1 VEPPAPQ
8 AAARTVA
15 VVGLSGRALRYVE
28 VVHDAAGPRLR
39 RMGLAE
45 FDLDAERAFYGD
57 GDPGALEAISEALV
71 EGLGQTAAETLVVAA
86 HPTTTTTFFTPLPV
100 GLSVEVRDA
109 QLRQETALLADLAP
123 TQTVRALASQ
133 VRVEASGPF
142 SDAGTGERDW
152 FHVVHV
158 DEPVHVRLALL
169 ADALGVPGY
178 TVADTTRA
186 VASVA
191 GARGVALIVGAYGR
205 HTEVAVVRDGAFL
218 FGTHGP
224 STAPPDTAYFALAA
238 LQQARV
244 PADEVDHVLAYGDD
258 ATDARLALVADFLA
272 RPVAPLAPFAHF
284 RRQPDASAAE
294 AASFGPVV
302 GAAL

>member
-1 VEPPAPQ
+1 MEPAPH
-8 AAARTVA
+8 AVGRTVA
-15 VVGLSGRALRYVE
+15 VVGLSGRALRYAE
-28 VVHDAAGPRLR
+28 VVHDDGGPRLR
-39 RMGLAE
+39 RLGLAE
-45 FDLDAERAFYGD
+45 FDLDVERALYGD
-57 GDPGALEAISEALV
+57 GDSDALEALAEALDDA
-71 EGLGQTAAETLVVAA
+71 LGGTDAETLVVAA
-86 HPTTTTTFFTPLPV
+86 HPTTATSFFTPLPA
-100 GLSVEVRDA
+100 GLAPEARDA

-123 TQTVRALASQ
+123 TQTVRVLASH
-133 VRVEASGPF
+133 VRTEPAGPF
-142 SDAGTGERDW
+142 AEAGAAERDW

-158 DEPVHVRLALL
+158 GEPVHVRLALL
-169 ADALGVPGY
+169 SDALGVGGY
-178 TVADTTRA
+178 TVAETTRA
-186 VASVA
+186 AAAVADP
-191 GARGVALIVGAYGR
+191 GGVALVVGAYGR

-244 PADEVDHVLAYGDD
+244 PADEVAHVLAYGDD

-272 RPVAPLAPFAHF
+272 RPVAPLAPFARF
-284 RRQPDASAAE
+284 RRQPDADAAE